1 MKIHFIEEIK
11 EYFLNSEHLLTDSI
25 FVGEKLRR
33 CWMLNHETVIIRGKV
48 YEVFFKD
55 QGGGVWRAGVV
66 PLHES
71 RKHRVGF

>member
-33 CWMLNHETVIIRGKV
+33 CWMLNHETVVIRGKAF
-48 YEVFFKD
+48 EVFFKD

>member
-1 MKIHFIEEIK
+1 MKIHFIEEMK
-11 EYFLNSEHLLTDSI
+11 DYFRNSDHLLTDSI
-25 FVGEKLRR
+25 FVNTSLRR
-33 CWMLNHETVIIRGKV
+33 SWMLNHETVMIRGEAF
-48 YEVFFKD
+48 EVFFKD